1 MLLAILKK
9 EILLTLRDL
18 HALVVLFAMP
28 VAFILVMSLAL
39 QETDKQ
45 EQKQFDVA
53 LIFELESD
61 KQAPEIVQLK
71 AMTEFRFINYAD
83 RNTFVE
89 RADSDH
95 LIAGVII
102 PANFFAILRSDDPS
116 EIKPIEIY
124 HQPTTLL
131 PLRKLLLAS
140 LRQGLASIQL
150 EKRLEK
156 EMDDPFLR
164 RGLRDQY
171 MAKHLLL
178 EQDIAAV
185 NNHNN
190 GDVTADE
197 KTDSLQPTS
206 VQQSVPA
213 WLIFSMFFVVIP
225 IATTF
230 IIEKQNGTHQR
241 LMTLPVSDT
250 YLLIGK
256 LIPYLMIN
264 VIQTILMFLV
274 GIYLVPVFG
283 GQGLVLMDN
292 AWLLIPMS
300 LSVGLAAICLALLIA
315 TFVKSTEQATTI
327 GGVINLILAALG
339 GIMVPTYVMPA
350 FMQKAAVFSPM
361 NWGLE
366 GYLTI
371 LLRQGNFQDISHH
384 VASLLVL
391 ALFFFSVALFNYRR
405 AVIN

>member
-1 MLLAILKK
+1 MLFAILKK
-9 EILLTLRDL
+9 EILLTLRDI

-28 VAFILVMSLAL
+28 VAFILIMSLAL

-45 EQKQFDVA
+45 EQNQFDVA
-53 LIFELESD
+53 LVFELESD
-61 KQAPEIVQLK
+61 KDAAEVAQLK
-71 AMTEFRFINYAD
+71 SVSEFRFINYVD
-83 RNTFVE
+83 RNTFVAS
-89 RADSDH
+89 ADNDH

-102 PANFFAILRSDDPS
+102 PANFFTILRSADSS

-124 HQPTTLL
+124 HQPTTPL

-150 EKRLEK
+150 ERRLEK
-156 EMDDPFLR
+156 EMDDPLLR
-164 RGLRDQY
+164 QGLRDRY

-178 EQDIAAV
+178 EQDIATV
-185 NNHNN
+185 QDK
-190 GDVTADE
+190 GSTS
-197 KTDSLQPTS
+197 KTDIVQPTS

-241 LMTLPVSDT
+241 LMTLPVSDV
-250 YLLIGK
+250 YLLLGK

-264 VIQTILMFLV
+264 MIQTVLMFLV

-283 GQGLVLMDN
+283 GQGLILTDN

-300 LSVGLAAICLALLIA
+300 LSVGLTAICLALLIA
-315 TFVKSTEQATTI
+315 TFVKSTEQATVI

-371 LLRQGNFQDISHH
+371 LLRQGNFQDISSQ
-384 VASLLVL
+384 VTGLLLL
-391 ALFFFSVALFNYRR
+391 ALLFFSMALFNYRR

>member
-1 MLLAILKK
+1 
-9 EILLTLRDL
+9 
-18 HALVVLFAMP
+18 
-28 VAFILVMSLAL
+28 
-39 QETDKQ
+39 
-45 EQKQFDVA
+45 
-53 LIFELESD
+53 
-61 KQAPEIVQLK
+61 
-71 AMTEFRFINYAD
+71 
-83 RNTFVE
+83 
-89 RADSDH
+89 
-95 LIAGVII
+95 
-102 PANFFAILRSDDPS
+102 
-116 EIKPIEIY
+116 
-124 HQPTTLL
+124 
-131 PLRKLLLAS
+131 
-140 LRQGLASIQL
+140 
-150 EKRLEK
+150 
-156 EMDDPFLR
+156 MDDPFLR

-171 MAKHLLL
+171 MAMHLLS
-178 EQDIAAV
+178 EQDIAAAQ
-185 NNHNN
+185 NE
-190 GDVTADE
+190 DKAAEDE
-197 KTDSLQPTS
+197 SESVQPTS

-250 YLLIGK
+250 YLLLGK

-264 VIQTILMFLV
+264 VIQTVLMFLV

-350 FMQKAAVFSPM
+350 FMQEAAMFSPM

-371 LLRQGNFQDISHH
+371 LLRQGNFEDISSH
-384 VASLLVL
+384 VTGLLLL
-391 ALFFFSVALFNYRR
+391 ALFFFSLALFNYRR
-405 AVIN
+405 TA

>member
-1 MLLAILKK
+1 MLFAILKK
-9 EILLTLRDL
+9 EILLTLRDI

-28 VAFILVMSLAL
+28 VAFILIMSLAL

-53 LIFELESD
+53 LVFELASD
-61 KQAPEIVQLK
+61 KEAAEVEKLK
-71 AMTEFRFINYAD
+71 TMSEFRFIDYID
-83 RNTFVE
+83 RNTFVAS
-89 RADSDH
+89 ADSDH

-102 PANFFAILRSDDPS
+102 PANFFTILASDDAGD
-116 EIKPIEIY
+116 IKPIEIY
-124 HQPTTLL
+124 YQPTTPV

-150 EKRLEK
+150 ERRLEK
-156 EMDDPFLR
+156 EMDDPLLR
-164 RGLRDQY
+164 QGLRDRY

-185 NNHNN
+185 QDH
-190 GDVTADE
+190 GDGVTD
-197 KTDSLQPTS
+197 TSVVSVQPTS

-241 LMTLPVSDT
+241 LMTLPVSDV
-250 YLLIGK
+250 YLLLGK

-264 VIQTILMFLV
+264 MIQTVLMFLV
-274 GIYLVPVFG
+274 GIYLLPVFG
-283 GQGLVLMDN
+283 GQGLILTDN

-315 TFVKSTEQATTI
+315 TFVKSTEQATVI

-371 LLRQGNFQDISHH
+371 LLRHGNFQEISSQ
-384 VASLLVL
+384 VTGLLLL
-391 ALFFFSVALFNYRR
+391 ALLFFSMALFNYRR

>member
-1 MLLAILKK
+1 MLLAVLKK

-18 HALVVLFAMP
+18 HALAVLFAMP
-28 VAFILVMSLAL
+28 VAFILIMSLAL
-39 QETDKQ
+39 QETDTP

-61 KQAPEIVQLK
+61 KEAPELEKLK
-71 AMTEFRFINYAD
+71 AMAEFRFISYPD
-83 RNTFVE
+83 RNAFVE

-102 PANFFAILRSDDPS
+102 PANFFTILRSDDAS

-164 RGLRDQY
+164 QGLRDQY
-171 MAKHLLL
+171 MAMHLLS

-185 NNHNN
+185 QNEDN
-190 GDVTADE
+190 GATDE
-197 KTDSLQPTS
+197 SESVQPTS

-250 YLLIGK
+250 YLLLGK
-256 LIPYLMIN
+256 LIPYLVIN

-371 LLRQGNFQDISHH
+371 LLRQGSFDDISSH
-384 VASLLVL
+384 VTGLLVL

-405 AVIN
+405 TA